1 MTRLRAVRASAF
13 LLLVLATRIS
23 TLVAQ
28 TPDLAG
34 LDRYIEEARQAWG
47 IPGLAIAVVKDD
59 SVIFARGYGER
70 VVGSGEPVDEHTLF
84 AIASTSKAFTAATL
98 GLLVDEGVL
107 RWDDPV
113 RRHLPGFEL
122 ADPYVTR
129 HVTIRDLLTHRVGV
143 ARKDNLWI
151 AGPFDRQELVRR
163 VRFLDQVRGFR
174 EGYGYNNLMYIVA
187 GEVAAAAAGMSWDD
201 LVETRIFA
209 PLGMTRT
216 TSRDSVV
223 AARDNVSGSHIRSGG
238 RAVAVDRRNYDALGP
253 AGSIYSSAWE
263 MAQWLRLHLNK
274 GVYNGQRILQ
284 ESTIA
289 QMHSPQVVMPIPA
302 SARRLFPTRNFSAY
316 GLGWRIE
323 DYHGHKVVQ
332 HTGSV
337 NSTRTQVGMIPAEG
351 IGVVVMANLSS
362 STLQTALMYR
372 VFDLLLGLPPTD
384 WSEAFLEESKR
395 AAARSTLNAERTKS
409 SQVQGTKPSLPLEA
423 YAGTYSDSLFGD
435 VTVTV
440 ENGQLVLSYSPDY
453 VAVLRHWHHDT
464 FRGRWRRRGGGQRFV
479 TFRIDAQG
487 WVRAL
492 ELEGF
497 AVFQR

>member
-1 MTRLRAVRASAF
+1 MMRYRAVRVCAF
-13 LLLVLATRIS
+13 ILLVVVTRVGALA
-23 TLVAQ
+23 AQ
-28 TPDLAG
+28 THRLSE
-34 LDRYIEEARQAWG
+34 LDSYIEDARRAWG

-84 AIASTSKAFTAATL
+84 AIASTSKAFTAAAL
-98 GLLVDEGVL
+98 GLLVDEGKL

-113 RRHLPGFEL
+113 RRHLPDFEL

-151 AGPFDRQELVRR
+151 PGRFDRRELVRR

-174 EGYGYNNLMYIVA
+174 EGYGYNNLMYVVA
-187 GEVAAAAAGMSWDD
+187 GEVAAAAAGMSWDS
-201 LVETRIFA
+201 LVETRLFA
-209 PLGMTRT
+209 PLGMART

-223 AARDNVSGSHIRSGG
+223 ATRENVSGSHIRSGD
-238 RAVAVDRRNYDALGP
+238 RVIAVDRRNYDALGP

-274 GVYNGQRILQ
+274 GVYQGQRLLK
-284 ESTIA
+284 ESTIEE
-289 QMHSPQVVMPIPA
+289 MHSPQVVIPVTA
-302 SARRLFPTRNFSAY
+302 GTRRLFPTRNFSAY

-323 DYHGHKVVQ
+323 DYHGLKVVQ

-337 NSTRTQVGMIPAEG
+337 NSIRTQVGMIPARG
-351 IGVVVMANLSS
+351 IGVVVLTNLGS

-384 WSEAFLEESKR
+384 WSAIFLDEARR
-395 AAARSTLNAERTKS
+395 AAERSAISAERTKS
-409 SQVQGTKPSLPLEA
+409 SRVQGTRPSLPLEA
-423 YAGTYSDSLFGD
+423 YAGTYTDSLFGD
-435 VTVTV
+435 VTVAV
-440 ENGQLVLSYSPDY
+440 EHGRLVLRYSQDY
-453 VAVLRHWHHDT
+453 VAVLEHWHHDT
-464 FRGRWRRRGGGQRFV
+464 FRGRWQRRGGGQRFV
-479 TFRIDAQG
+479 TFGIDAQG
-487 WVRAL
+487 WVRSL

-497 AVFQR
+497 AVFRR